1 MGPVRDEGELASDGG
16 PALRLAEVLR
26 RAPLLMDALGVARA
40 VAAPQWLVAIRDVV
54 WDDLHGRPLTVPP
67 RDVDLGF
74 FDPAD
79 LSPGRD
85 EAVERALRVRAPRLP
100 WEARNQ
106 AAVHRWYPRVFG
118 LEVSPFR
125 SCAEA
130 IATFPETA
138 SAVGVR
144 LLHDDDLLVVA
155 PFGLADLFGCV
166 CRHNPARVPPE
177 RYERRVAEKRFRE
190 RWPRMRYVPP
200 AAPPG
205 AGRSP

>member
-54 WDDLHGRPLTVPP
+54 WDDLHGRPLTV
-67 RDVDLGF
+67 
-74 FDPAD
+74 
-79 LSPGRD
+79 
-85 EAVERALRVRAPRLP
+85 
-100 WEARNQ
+100 
-106 AAVHRWYPRVFG
+106 
-118 LEVSPFR
+118 
-125 SCAEA
+125 
-130 IATFPETA
+130 
-138 SAVGVR
+138 